1 MEQDGISNPG
11 HIGQVCSRAEAPAA
25 RSGLREVLNKTWDL
39 AELREWAGVVDGLV
53 V

>member
-11 HIGQVCSRAEAPAA
+11 HTGQVCSRAEAPAA
-25 RSGLREVLNKTWDL
+25 RSGLREALNKMQDL